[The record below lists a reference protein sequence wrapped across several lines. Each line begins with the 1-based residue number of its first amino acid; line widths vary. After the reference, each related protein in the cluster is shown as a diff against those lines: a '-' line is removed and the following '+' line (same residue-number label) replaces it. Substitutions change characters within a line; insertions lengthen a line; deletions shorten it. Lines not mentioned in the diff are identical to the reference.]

1 MRVGRAS
8 LRGGERSPLVQSA
21 FDLSCNHP
29 IAAYYAFAQ
38 ARRSAD
44 GAKKLKRDAG
54 VEEAVRAV
62 GGIGALARGLGIA
75 QPSVSTWHRIP
86 AERVLA
92 AEGLSGVAR
101 KMLRP
106 DLQPPEAE
114 TSPSEDD
121 DVGQARAQEYA
132 LLASLLLRAPD
143 AEVLARLSRLQG
155 TPTPIGL
162 THIALADAAAA
173 ASAAEVQREFFELF
187 IGVGRGELLP
197 YASYY
202 LTGFLNDRPLARLR
216 GDLAQLGLA
225 RAEGHFEPEDHIGT
239 LCEIMSGFADGKFA
253 VGAPEEKEFFGRFLL
268 PWAPRFF
275 ADLEHAKAANFYK
288 AVGAVGRTFI
298 EIEAEAFAMEN

>member
-1 MRVGRAS
+1 MTGPLPPPGACSTGCELAGHPSGAANGRPS
-8 LRGGERSPLVQSA
+8 VRSA
-21 FDLSCNHP
+21 FDLSCNHS

-106 DLQPPEAE
+106 ELHPPEAE

-121 DVGQARAQEYA
+121 DVAQARA
-132 LLASLLLRAPD
+132 
-143 AEVLARLSRLQG
+143 
-155 TPTPIGL
+155 
-162 THIALADAAAA
+162 
-173 ASAAEVQREFFELF
+173 
-187 IGVGRGELLP
+187 
-197 YASYY
+197 
-202 LTGFLNDRPLARLR
+202 
-216 GDLAQLGLA
+216 
-225 RAEGHFEPEDHIGT
+225 
-239 LCEIMSGFADGKFA
+239 
-253 VGAPEEKEFFGRFLL
+253 
-268 PWAPRFF
+268 
-275 ADLEHAKAANFYK
+275 
-288 AVGAVGRTFI
+288 
-298 EIEAEAFAMEN
+298 